1 MPRISL
7 DEEMTFA
14 CPRCGK
20 KTSNNNRVLGN
31 YCSQYCMDKHNDD
44 TYEERNDGENDDDT
58 YEERNDGENDDEP
71 L

>member
-20 KTSNNNRVLGN
+20 KTANNNRVLGN
-31 YCSQYCMDKHNDD
+31 YCSQFCMDKHNDD
-44 TYEERNDGENDDDT
+44 TPYDEEGSDGEGDDDGSP
-58 YEERNDGENDDEP
+58 YEP